1 MNNVINK
8 IIEKLEDKRNKYS
21 DLADGSNF
29 NGFHS
34 EDIEYTAKTEMCE
47 EMIEIINQVVEEHNN
62 GWILCNEQM
71 PEEYE
76 SVFSKYKGTD
86 SWKPCMFEKASD
98 LVSVTVTNKKGEVV
112 TCYMHTR
119 DGEWSGLKD
128 DNTVIAWQP
137 LPYPY
142 KEKTN

>member
-8 IIEKLEDKRNKYS
+8 IIEKLEEKAENNARMGYM
-21 DLADGSNF
+21 
-29 NGFHS
+29 
-34 EDIEYTAKTEMCE
+34 TAYDVTKECISTIKET
-47 EMIEIINQVVEEHNN
+47 VEEYNN

-71 PEEYE
+71 PKEYE
-76 SVFSKYKGTD
+76 SIFAKHKDTD

-98 LVSVTVTNKKGEVV
+98 LVNVTVTNKKGEAV

-128 DNTVIAWQP
+128 DNIVTAWQP
-137 LPYPY
+137 LPSPY